1 MKTIRKVLLVDDDPD
16 LRRLGNLSLSRVGGW
31 QVVLASSGSEA
42 VGLAVDEL
50 PDVALLDVSMPGM
63 DGRAVLQR
71 LRTDPR
77 TAHIPVVF
85 ITARTHPD
93 EIRSLEEAGAI
104 GVIAKPFDTMKLPR
118 QIAELVS
125 ASAAGSAPSP
135 PAEDALAVQRA
146 EYTGRLPRKL
156 EALAAA
162 IESAGAEPSQERLEA
177 ARTLA
182 HKLRGSAGSYG
193 LAGVSAAAGRIEE
206 GLRKDPAAWSDIDAA
221 LAELTGRSGDREI

>member
-1 MKTIRKVLLVDDDPD
+1 VGPIRKVLLVDDDPD

-63 DGRAVLQR
+63 DGRAVLRQ
-71 LRTDPR
+71 LRADPR

-85 ITARTHPD
+85 ITAAAHPD
-93 EIRSLEEAGAI
+93 EIRSLESAGAI

-125 ASAAGSAPSP
+125 ASAADQAPSSSP
-135 PAEDALAVQRA
+135 EDALAVQRA
-146 EYTGRLPRKL
+146 EYTSRLRLKIA
-156 EALAAA
+156 ALAEA
-162 IESAGAEPSQERLEA
+162 IETARTEPSQERVEA

-193 LAGVSAAAGRIEE
+193 LEGVSAAAGRIEE
-206 GLRKDPAAWSDIDAA
+206 GLRSQPTAWREIDAA
-221 LAELTGRSGDREI
+221 LAELTGRSGDR